1 MGKKIKT
8 NALRILD
15 KSKIEYEALNSENI
29 EGLVNGLAIVEKYGK
44 DGSLVFK
51 TLVAH
56 GASKELYVFIIPVL
70 KELDLKKAAHAT
82 AEKKIEMLPHKS
94 LNQYTGYVKGGCSP
108 IGMKKLYKTF
118 IDNDASKSDT
128 IIVSGGKVGV
138 QVELKVS
145 ALCDVVQGEL
155 ADLHKE

>member
-15 KSKIEYEALNSENI
+15 RNKIVYEALSSESI
-29 EGLVNGLAIVEKYGK
+29 EGTVNGLAIVKKYGK
-44 DGSLVFK
+44 DGLLVYK

-56 GASKELYVFIIPVL
+56 GSSKELYVFIIPVL
-70 KELDLKKAAHAT
+70 CELDLKKAAVAT
-82 AEKKIEMLPHKS
+82 SEKKIEMLPHKE
-94 LNQYTGYVKGGCSP
+94 LNKHTGYLKGGCSP

-118 IDNDASKSDT
+118 IDSGAAKAET

-138 QVELKVS
+138 QVELSVDD
-145 ALCDVVQGEL
+145 LLNVIHGEL
-155 ADLHKE
+155 KDLQKK